1 MANKEI
7 DRKIAVIF
15 ATDVVGYSKH
25 MEYNETETIKSLKIC
40 EEILRSL
47 FKKHQGRMFATGGD
61 SFLAEFTSAVAAV
74 NCAVEFQEEIQKK
87 NKNDGEILNLQFRIG
102 INSGDVAID
111 GNNLLGDGVNIAARL
126 EALALPD
133 GITISK
139 VVHDFVQ
146 GKTDHKFQ
154 DLGVQQIKSNKFH
167 AYDLLSEATAKRF
180 SQKKFLNFPIIAF
193 TSATLLIALSLAY
206 FLFNMRSISD
216 DTKIGQENIL
226 LVMPFTS
233 ISKEE
238 EYAYIT
244 DSMLDFFV
252 SALSGYDNLKILS
265 KNTSNLVSKDY
276 LNLDEIQDRYS
287 VTHTLSGTVTIS
299 EENMRTN
306 ISLKDIKE
314 DSVEVSSLRNTKTN
328 DLFSV
333 QDEFAIQTLQY
344 FGIAA
349 KERRSS
355 YSDVTNLEEL
365 RLLHLASLEREKWSK
380 NSFPVYENAVEQL
393 YKLNPQ
399 GYSNNLTK
407 AWKFHYKMRLGL
419 CKIEDDQ
426 KNIGPTS
433 CITKALKFA
442 ETAIEIDPN
451 SADAYLAKGYFLA
464 TLYLLNRTTDRTL
477 EWGGLERAALFAE
490 KGYNLIENDPYQF
503 GMAGE
508 VFTLSNEFERGSLS
522 FARLF
527 ELDNNPSNT
536 FTTFYMIA
544 SFLNKDYPKVKELAL
559 HIISKEEV
567 FNKKDIG
574 YAYIFLI
581 YATNFDNDEI
591 MLKKYLKAFREL
603 KEPYS
608 REMWTS
614 WGNPFNGVWPIEA
627 GKITQVMD
635 NLGWFQ

>member
-1 MANKEI
+1 MADEEI

-25 MEYNETETIKSLKIC
+25 MESNEKETIKSLKVS
-40 EEILRSL
+40 EKILRNL
-47 FKKHQGRMFATGGD
+47 FKKHKGRLFATGGD

-74 NCAVEFQEEIQKK
+74 NCAVEFQQEIQKK
-87 NKNDGEILNLQFRIG
+87 NKNDDKILNLQFRIG

-133 GITISK
+133 GITVSK
-139 VVHDFVQ
+139 VVYDFVQ
-146 GKTDHKFQ
+146 GKTDYSFQ

-167 AYDLLSEATAKRF
+167 AYDLVSETTARRI
-180 SQKKFLNFPIIAF
+180 SQKKSSSFAILAA
-193 TSATLLIALSLAY
+193 TSATLLVTLAVGY
-206 FLFNMRSISD
+206 FLFNARSISD

-226 LVMPFTS
+226 LVMPFNN
-233 ISKEE
+233 ISKDDD
-238 EYAYIT
+238 YAYIT

-265 KNTSNLVSKDY
+265 KNTSNLAIKDGTNIKE
-276 LNLDEIQDRYS
+276 LEKQYS

-299 EENMRTN
+299 KENMRTN
-306 ISLKDIKE
+306 INLKDIKE
-314 DSVEVSSLRNTKTN
+314 NSVALSSLRNTETK

-333 QDEFAIQTLQY
+333 QDEFAIKALQY
-344 FGIAA
+344 FGVAD
-349 KERRSS
+349 KEKRSS
-355 YSDVTNLEEL
+355 YNDVTTLEEL
-365 RLLHLASLEREKWSK
+365 KLLHLASLEREKWSQK
-380 NSFPVYENAVEQL
+380 SFPVYENAVEQL
-393 YKLNPQ
+393 YKFNPQ

-419 CKIEDDQ
+419 CKIADDQ

-433 CITKALKFA
+433 CITEALKFA

-451 SADAYLAKGYFLA
+451 SPDAYLAKGYFLA

-527 ELDNNPSNT
+527 ELDDNPSNT

-544 SFLNKDYPKVKELAL
+544 SFLNEDYLKVKELAL
-559 HIISKEEV
+559 RIISKEEV
-567 FNKKDIG
+567 FNTKDIG

-581 YATNFDNDEI
+581 YATHFENDET
-591 MLKKYLKAFREL
+591 MLKKHLKAFREL
-603 KEPYS
+603 EEPYS

-614 WGNPFNGVWPIEA
+614 WGNPFNGVWPTEA